1 MFPAHC
7 CGSLTRAR
15 HPYGVALA
23 TLLLAGIGAAQAQPL
38 EVSPGL
44 RIDFVLLE
52 PLEIVNGAGDEEI
65 ILEAEV
71 VNDLTST
78 QTLFGS
84 SMIGAGFA
92 FGTLFHHPDFGANNP
107 YIWVGGVDGGPFPFE
122 QLQHAVVPPGG
133 SFRFRYGV
141 IKSAGGA
148 VGPGLYESTLLLGYQ
163 ACCQFS
169 QPIAVRV
176 TGTCDPPESV
186 SLDVL
191 NASPLAGASISPVRA
206 EGCLAVADV
215 RIGNHLNVWLGV
227 DGVTGP
233 EDSASGPNL
242 SGNPLERQL
251 AATSLVPPCGGV
263 LAGLVANPI
272 GDPAQ
277 CTSPGTASWTVKF
290 NSAGRREF
298 ALSFNQDAAVL
309 TVADLFL
316 SSLKTKGLSGA
327 LTFNHLLKVAE
338 ALSQMPGFQKAVN
351 CITGREADAVAAA
364 SCLGKGILDVITKA
378 AQIRRAIETL
388 GGVVGKLTAGQV
400 INALTAV
407 SSTSDEIG
415 TALVFYLFH
424 TGIFNE
430 GIITIGVEAQ

>member
-1 MFPAHC
+1 
-7 CGSLTRAR
+7 
-15 HPYGVALA
+15 LA
-23 TLLLAGIGAAQAQPL
+23 ALLLAGIGEAQAQPL

-52 PLEIVNGAGDEEI
+52 PLEIVNGDGDEEI
-65 ILEAEV
+65 ILEGEV

-84 SMIGAGFA
+84 SMTGAGFA
-92 FGTLFHHPDFGANNP
+92 FGTLFHHPEFGANNP

-122 QLQHAVVPPGG
+122 QLKDAVVPPGG

-148 VGPGLYESTLLLGYQ
+148 VGPGLYESTLLLVHQ
-163 ACCQFS
+163 SCPSCQFS

-176 TGTCDPPESV
+176 TGTCDPPQSM
-186 SLDVL
+186 SLDIL
-191 NASPLAGASISPVRA
+191 NASPLAGASISPVRV

-215 RIGNHLNVWLGV
+215 SINNRLNLWLGV

-233 EDSASGPNL
+233 EDSVAGPNL
-242 SGNPLERQL
+242 SGNPLQRQL
-251 AATSLVPPCGGV
+251 AATNLVSPCGGV
-263 LAGLVANPI
+263 LAGLAANPV

-327 LTFNHLLKVAE
+327 LTFNHLLKVAD
-338 ALSQMPGFQKAVN
+338 ALSQMPGFQQAVN

-364 SCLGKGILDVITKA
+364 SCLGKGILDVLTKA
-378 AQIRRAIETL
+378 AQILRTIDAL
-388 GGVVGKLTAGQV
+388 GGVVGKLTVGQV
-400 INALTAV
+400 INALMAV
-407 SSTSDEIG
+407 SSKTDEIG
-415 TALVFYLFH
+415 AALMYYLFY
-424 TGIFNE
+424 TGIFTD
-430 GIITIGVEAQ
+430 GTITIGVEAQ